1 MQTRIVQGGAVI
13 AAVSLALIVARTE
26 AFAAGKESCSTTTTD
41 VSTGPSA
48 DGAVATCDA
57 ATDGPNGAM
66 AKASGEDANAT
77 AEASD
82 GSDAKATAKGG
93 DSDATAEA
101 ESGSMAVSSAKG
113 KNSDA
118 TAEAANGSN
127 VQATASGTDSDAEAS
142 AENTGTNVTALAT
155 KGSTA
160 IGSDTSP
167 PTCMR
172 RHGGKA
178 VVTSPMGNCN

>member
-1 MQTRIVQGGAVI
+1 
-13 AAVSLALIVARTE
+13 
-26 AFAAGKESCSTTTTD
+26 D
-41 VSTGPSA
+41 DA
-48 DGAVATCDA
+48 D
-57 ATDGPNGAM
+57 
-66 AKASGEDANAT
+66 AT
-77 AEASD
+77 AEASG
-82 GSDAKATAKGG
+82 GSDAKATAKGD

-113 KNSDA
+113 KDSDA

-127 VQATASGTDSDAEAS
+127 AQATASGTDSDAEAS

-167 PTCMR
+167 PTCTP